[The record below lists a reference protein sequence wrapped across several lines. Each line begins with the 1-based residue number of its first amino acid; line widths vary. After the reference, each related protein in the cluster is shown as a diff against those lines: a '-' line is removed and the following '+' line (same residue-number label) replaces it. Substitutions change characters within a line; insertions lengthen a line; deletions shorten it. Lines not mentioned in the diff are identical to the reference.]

1 MRLGNS
7 HEKEGHTQGGAISQ
21 QNSCQRT
28 QLSTPLPEEEF
39 ERLLSLDNCSHSYS
53 STPRSSFSDVFA
65 IPEPEPG
72 HNLSNF
78 QVLADIGPVT
88 SDADRKLFQTTL
100 DLPEY
105 SSHQQNNACIPIHI
119 TEAPHSSFSIAAS
132 PLQEQNAH
140 WQGVPIQ
147 QPEVYNMAT
156 PQSSPGRGGY
166 VDSRK
171 RYPCPEHG
179 CKKVYTKSSHLKAH
193 LRVHTG
199 ERPYRSVINL
209 MG

>member
-7 HEKEGHTQGGAISQ
+7 HEVKE
-21 QNSCQRT
+21 RT
-28 QLSTPLPEEEF
+28 QLSPPSPEEEF

-53 STPRSSFSDVFA
+53 STPRSSLSDVFDT
-65 IPEPEPG
+65 PETDLR
-72 HNLSNF
+72 HNQSIGNF
-78 QVLADIGPVT
+78 QVLPEMGEADVKPFDHQ
-88 SDADRKLFQTTL
+88 S
-100 DLPEY
+100 
-105 SSHQQNNACIPIHI
+105 SSHPQDNVCFPLSI
-119 TEAPHSSFSIAAS
+119 TEAPESSFSIAT
-132 PLQEQNAH
+132 PLREQSTHH
-140 WQGVPIQ
+140 WQGMPVQHREMYNTQ
-147 QPEVYNMAT
+147 QF
-156 PQSSPGRGGY
+156 SPGRGGGY
-166 VDSRK
+166 ADSRK